1 LYILRGEIKVWDYVF
16 ALFSII
22 IIDLVVSGD
31 NAMVIAL
38 ASRRLPDDQRKKAI
52 LWGTLGAVAIRVA
65 LTVVAVYLL
74 RIPFLQAI
82 GGLFLLWVAFK
93 LLVDNAEGEEAHIKE
108 GRTFGQAI
116 RTIIMADLVLSLDN
130 IFAVAAAGQGHIDL
144 VLIGLAISIPI
155 IVWGSTMILKLI
167 NRFPILIYIG
177 AGVLGWTAGH
187 MLIADKM
194 IAPLIGIDA
203 LNWIIPTITTL
214 GVVLIGKYFAD
225 RRQKQEPAAQ

>member
-1 LYILRGEIKVWDYVF
+1 VWEYLF

-52 LWGTLGAVAIRVA
+52 LWGTLGAVGIRVA

-74 RIPFLQAI
+74 MIPFLQAI

-93 LLVDNAEGEEAHIKE
+93 LLVDNAEGEEANIKE
-108 GRTFGQAI
+108 GKTFGQAI
-116 RTIIMADLVLSLDN
+116 RTIIMADLILSLDN
-130 IFAVAAAGQGHIDL
+130 IFAVAAAGQGHITL

-155 IVWGSTMILKLI
+155 IVWGSTIILKLI

-187 MLIADKM
+187 MLVADKL

-203 LNWIIPTITTL
+203 LNWIVPTITTI

-225 RRQKQEPAAQ
+225 RSQKQEPAAQ